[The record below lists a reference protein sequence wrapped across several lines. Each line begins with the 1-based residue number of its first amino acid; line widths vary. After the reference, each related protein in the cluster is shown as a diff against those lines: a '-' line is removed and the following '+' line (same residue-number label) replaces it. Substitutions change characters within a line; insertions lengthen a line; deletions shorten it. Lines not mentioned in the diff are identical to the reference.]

1 MTSGVPQGLALGPIL
16 FSISRGIECTLS
28 KFRYST
34 KVSAAVD
41 TSEGRGAIQR
51 ELDMLGR
58 WADANL
64 MKFDTAKCKVLQ
76 LSHSNPIQTYRLGR
90 EVIKSRPVEKGFR
103 SELDEKLKVRHQ
115 RVLAARKA
123 NPVLGCTKRGV
134 TSRTTK
140 VILFLYSAL
149 GRPHLECSIVLVP
162 PIGRTF
168 LLE

>member
-1 MTSGVPQGLALGPIL
+1 
-16 FSISRGIECTLS
+16 
-28 KFRYST
+28 
-34 KVSAAVD
+34 
-41 TSEGRGAIQR
+41 
-51 ELDMLGR
+51 MLGR

-90 EVIKSRPVEKGFR
+90 EVIESRPVEKGFR

-123 NPVLGCTKRGV
+123 NPVLGCAKRGV

-149 GRPHLECSIVLVP
+149 GRPHLEYSIVLVP
-162 PIGRTF
+162 PIGRTWTC
-168 LLE
+168 